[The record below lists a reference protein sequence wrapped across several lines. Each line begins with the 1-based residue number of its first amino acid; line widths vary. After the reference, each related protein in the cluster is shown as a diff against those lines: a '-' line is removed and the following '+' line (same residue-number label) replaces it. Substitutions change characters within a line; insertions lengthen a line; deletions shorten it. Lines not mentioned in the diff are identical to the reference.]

1 MAAGV
6 NPSVKRAGGRQRAAA
21 AGAGAGV
28 GGSGGSTVTEEVAVV
43 KSSRPPTLI
52 WTPEEQS
59 LLEEGLTKYAS
70 VSKLSVRYSKIAR
83 DIGRM
88 SVVDVAYR
96 RGDKRKKVDQN
107 LSKKR
112 KAKKEK
118 NVDRFVESSAQQN
131 VRSYILQ
138 ASIDDIDDGDF
149 NDNGGP
155 TGQIFKQNMQAFSRV
170 SANLSSLQT
179 RHSEEMRLENIELLS
194 QAREN
199 VLILLS
205 LQNDMNGVSPEIMM
219 KMPPLPV
226 KLNEEIANAIL
237 RKPNLPLF
245 GRSSAA
251 GGFNGGADREEN
263 HY

>member
-6 NPSVKRAGGRQRAAA
+6 NPSVKRAGARQRAVV
-21 AGAGAGV
+21 AGARAGG
-28 GGSGGSTVTEEVAVV
+28 GGSGGSTMTEEVAVV

-59 LLEEGLTKYAS
+59 LLEEGLTRYAS
-70 VSKLSVRYSKIAR
+70 VSKLSVRYK
-83 DIGRM
+83 G
-88 SVVDVAYR
+88 
-96 RGDKRKKVDQN
+96 GQ
-107 LSKKR
+107 
-112 KAKKEK
+112 KKEGRSESVK
-118 NVDRFVESSAQQN
+118 EKKSEEESSAQQN
-131 VRSYILQ
+131 VRSYLLQ
-138 ASIDDIDDGDF
+138 ASINDIDDGNF

-179 RHSEEMRLENIELLS
+179 HPSEEMNLENIELLS

-199 VLILLS
+199 VLVLLS
-205 LQNDMNGVSPEIMM
+205 LLNDMNGVSPEIMM

-226 KLNEEIANAIL
+226 KLNEEIASAIL

-251 GGFNGGADREEN
+251 GGFNGGASRKEN